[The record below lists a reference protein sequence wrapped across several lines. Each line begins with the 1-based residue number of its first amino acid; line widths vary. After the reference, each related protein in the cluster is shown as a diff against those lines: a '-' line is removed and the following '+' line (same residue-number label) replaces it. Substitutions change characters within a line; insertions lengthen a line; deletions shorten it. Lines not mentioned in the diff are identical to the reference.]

1 MYMKN
6 KEINTE
12 KLFAENKRYV
22 ELVAKQYQNRG
33 LTMEQL
39 IEEGNEGLLAAAK
52 FYDESKGIYF
62 PYYASWWIRQS
73 ILRELADHEEGG
85 PCVMKERERTIRQ
98 GIDEGRSIS
107 DIARELNLTELRV
120 KQIYKNSY
128 FKKQNND

>member
-6 KEINTE
+6 KEINIE

-22 ELVAKQYQNRG
+22 ELVAKHYQNQG

-73 ILRELADHEEGG
+73 ILQELADHEVGG
-85 PCVMKERERTIRQ
+85 PRVMKEHERTIRQ

-120 KQIYKNSY
+120 KQIYRNSY
-128 FKKQNND
+128 FRKQNND

>member
-1 MYMKN
+1 MYMIN

-22 ELVAKQYQNRG
+22 ELVAKQYQNKG

-39 IEEGNEGLLAAAK
+39 IKEGNEGLLAAAK
-52 FYDESKGIYF
+52 FFDESRGIFF

-73 ILRELADHEEGG
+73 ILEALVEHEAGE
-85 PCVMKERERTIRQ
+85 PRVMKEHERTIRK

-120 KQIYKNSY
+120 KRLYKNSY
-128 FKKQNND
+128 FKKQDNV